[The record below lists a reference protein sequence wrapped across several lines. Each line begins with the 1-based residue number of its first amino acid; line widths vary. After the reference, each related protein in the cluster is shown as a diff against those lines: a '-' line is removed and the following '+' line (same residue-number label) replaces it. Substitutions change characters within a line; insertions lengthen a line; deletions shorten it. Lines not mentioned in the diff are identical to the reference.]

1 MVGELDAELVAEAQR
16 RAAANVDEARRRGD
30 ALMVTIA
37 LCAYADSLVHGGSP
51 GDAVVAATEASSM
64 GEALGAGWIADISSR
79 SKADALAAMAVSGTG
94 DRATAAREIRR
105 VITGSRDRHV
115 MPTASFALDSLAAL
129 LWEYDAP
136 TACLL
141 SLVGRRR
148 WATGSPLPAHVVDA
162 LGPATVAELE
172 EQANAMNADQIVA
185 LALDAL
191 DRYLAAV
198 DPH

>member
-1 MVGELDAELVAEAQR
+1 
-16 RAAANVDEARRRGD
+16 
-30 ALMVTIA
+30 
-37 LCAYADSLVHGGSP
+37 
-51 GDAVVAATEASSM
+51 
-64 GEALGAGWIADISSR
+64 
-79 SKADALAAMAVSGTG
+79 
-94 DRATAAREIRR
+94 
-105 VITGSRDRHV
+105 

-129 LWEYDAP
+129 LREYDAP

-148 WATGSPLPAHVVDA
+148 WATGTPLPAHVVDA

-191 DRYLAAV
+191 ERYLAAV